1 MSFGALAYLSFRL
14 PSVSRDGVVGYFGS
28 LPDANFH
35 FWFSI
40 AASIHFLRPLSV
52 QTLRA
57 FSNLSISSRIVA
69 ISSHESMA
77 SPQQAQ
83 AAPMPGT
90 WPRGRLSP
98 IPNFSEIVRLAEP

>member
-1 MSFGALAYLSFRL
+1 MSVGALAYLSFRL

-69 ISSHESMA
+69 MSSAEHARRISRHQELLPLRCCLRRHRTTPVPAVQVLSLL
-77 SPQQAQ
+77 AQ
-83 AAPMPGT
+83 
-90 WPRGRLSP
+90 
-98 IPNFSEIVRLAEP
+98 